1 MSGKGFCA
9 GIFAAGDG
17 TRLRDAYPGLI
28 KPMVPVGGK
37 PLVHWAV
44 EQLKAAGCDDLTI
57 LFNSRG
63 NPAAEYLRSAFPGF
77 RFEFI
82 TRDTATSFESFRLV
96 SRTLSGKAQDFLMT
110 TVDALY
116 DSASLAEFF
125 ASSRKS
131 GAPAAF
137 GVINMINDEKPLW
150 ADVDAGGF
158 ITAMGPDAG
167 QRVWATNGVYY
178 VTAGLAASLP
188 EPGKYKALRDF
199 LSQSVREGARYHS
212 FPISAGA
219 DVDDPGDI
227 RLAEEFLLSRGL
239 CGTKTT

>member
-17 TRLRDAYPGLI
+17 TRLKASFPGLI

-44 EQLKAAGCDDLTI
+44 EQLRAAGCDDLTI

-63 NPAAEYLRSAFPGF
+63 GTAAEYLRASFPGF
-77 RFEFI
+77 KFEFI
-82 TRDTATSFESFRLV
+82 TKDTPTSYESFRLV
-96 SRTLSGKAQDFLMT
+96 SRTLAAKAQDFLMT

-116 DSASLAEFF
+116 DSARLAEFF
-125 ASSRKS
+125 ASSRQS

-137 GVINMINDEKPLW
+137 GVTDAINDDKPLW
-150 ADVDAGGF
+150 VDLNAKGT
-158 ITAMGPDAG
+158 ITSMGPQAV
-167 QRVWATNGVYY
+167 QKVWATNGVYY
-178 VTAGLAASLP
+178 VTAAHADSLP
-188 EPGKYKALRDF
+188 EPGRYRALREF
-199 LSQSVREGARYHS
+199 LSQSVADGARYHS

-227 RLAEEFLLSRGL
+227 KLAEEFLLSRGL
-239 CGTKTT
+239 CGAKTT